1 MGDSN
6 KSISFFGLVAMGIGC
21 MLGTSWLLLTGPWLE
36 VAGGPLNLAVAFA
49 LCIVVELPFAF
60 AYMEAIPM
68 LPRKGGEVV
77 YSSAAF
83 GPGGGFAVGW
93 AGVLM
98 NSIVFCWVDLAAI
111 SLLDELFP
119 ALGRVGLLYTV
130 GGHSVTLPNVLC
142 QLALA
147 GAIVYIQYRGADLC
161 ASLAKLATV
170 VLLTMCLAGLAVCFS
185 HFDPAVYA
193 ADGGLEFHFSGS
205 ASLLSM
211 LVFSVAGW
219 ETVAKAAADA
229 TGSAARKA
237 GAALITC
244 LLIVTALLCLVPTAV
259 AGNLPWRTAV
269 DRTAPFADVLV
280 SITGWPAV
288 RLAFLA
294 TAFVGAVGVM
304 NSTLYSSS
312 GLVNGCDVV
321 LFGAPTINRNAPEAI
336 WHAVHAVDA
345 INTKGRAAGAF
356 GSFGWTGEAA
366 DMLQAQLA
374 QLKFKTLEKPF
385 KVCFRPTEADLAAV
399 ADYARA
405 VAALT
410 APAKPAAPK
419 AQKYV
424 CSICGYIYDP
434 EQGDAK
440 GGVAPGTPFE
450 SLPADWVCP
459 LCRMGREMFKPA
471 P

>member
-1 MGDSN
+1 MGDGN

-68 LPRKGGEVV
+68 LPRQGGEVV

-119 ALGRVGLLYTV
+119 ALGRVGLLYTL

-312 GLVNGCDVV
+312 RMLYGLARSKLVPGGFGRLHPRYGTPTRCVWFAAAFV
-321 LFGAPTINRNAPEAI
+321 LPAP
-336 WHAVHAVDA
+336 
-345 INTKGRAAGAF
+345 F
-356 GSFGWTGEAA
+356 TGK
-366 DMLQAQLA
+366 L
-374 QLKFKTLEKPF
+374 F
-385 KVCFRPTEADLAAV
+385 FRPLIHVASLATIVMWVMTLAAV
-399 ADYARA
+399 LRLRRTRSDLPRPVRMPGGRPMAAFG
-405 VAALT
+405 VLAALFLAGNILLPFSPGALTPLEYLLALGLT
-410 APAKPAAPK
+410 ALGSGLYRLRDRSLTRQEREAL
-419 AQKYV
+419 
-424 CSICGYIYDP
+424 IL
-434 EQGDAK
+434 GD
-440 GGVAPGTPFE
+440 
-450 SLPADWVCP
+450 
-459 LCRMGREMFKPA
+459 GRKEV
-471 P
+471 

>member
-1 MGDSN
+1 MGDGN

-68 LPRKGGEVV
+68 LPRQGGEVV

-170 VLLTMCLAGLAVCFS
+170 VLLTMCLVGLAVCFS
-185 HFDPAVYA
+185 HFAPAVYA

-229 TGSAARKA
+229 TGPAARKA

-259 AGNLPWRTAV
+259 AGNLPWRSAV

-288 RLAFLA
+288 RLAFLT

-312 GLVNGCDVV
+312 RMLYGLARSKLVPGGFGRLHPRYGTPTRCVWFAAAFV
-321 LFGAPTINRNAPEAI
+321 LPAP
-336 WHAVHAVDA
+336 
-345 INTKGRAAGAF
+345 F
-356 GSFGWTGEAA
+356 TGK
-366 DMLQAQLA
+366 L
-374 QLKFKTLEKPF
+374 F
-385 KVCFRPTEADLAAV
+385 FRPLIHVASLATIVMWVMTLAAV
-399 ADYARA
+399 LRLRRTRSDLPRPVRMPGGRPMAAFG
-405 VAALT
+405 VLAALFLAGNILLPFSPGALTPLEYLLALGLT
-410 APAKPAAPK
+410 ALGSGLYRLRDRSLTRQEREAL
-419 AQKYV
+419 
-424 CSICGYIYDP
+424 IL
-434 EQGDAK
+434 GD
-440 GGVAPGTPFE
+440 
-450 SLPADWVCP
+450 
-459 LCRMGREMFKPA
+459 GRKEV
-471 P
+471 

>member
-1 MGDSN
+1 MGDGN

-68 LPRKGGEVV
+68 LPRQGGEVV

-170 VLLTMCLAGLAVCFS
+170 VLLTMCLVGLAVCFS
-185 HFDPAVYA
+185 HFTPAVYA

-219 ETVAKAAADA
+219 ETVAKASAAA

-312 GLVNGCDVV
+312 RMLYGLARSKLVPGGFGRLHPRYGTPTRCVWFAAAFV
-321 LFGAPTINRNAPEAI
+321 LPAP
-336 WHAVHAVDA
+336 
-345 INTKGRAAGAF
+345 F
-356 GSFGWTGEAA
+356 TGK
-366 DMLQAQLA
+366 L
-374 QLKFKTLEKPF
+374 F
-385 KVCFRPTEADLAAV
+385 FRPLIHVASLATIVMWVMTLAAV
-399 ADYARA
+399 LRLRRTRSDLPRPVRMPGGRPMAAFG
-405 VAALT
+405 VLAALFLAGNILLPFSPGALTPLEYLLALGLT
-410 APAKPAAPK
+410 ALGSGLYRLRDRSLTRQEREAL
-419 AQKYV
+419 
-424 CSICGYIYDP
+424 IL
-434 EQGDAK
+434 GD
-440 GGVAPGTPFE
+440 
-450 SLPADWVCP
+450 
-459 LCRMGREMFKPA
+459 GRKEV
-471 P
+471 

>member
-1 MGDSN
+1 MGDGN

-68 LPRKGGEVV
+68 LPRQGGEVV

-170 VLLTMCLAGLAVCFS
+170 VLLTMCLVGLAVCFS

-229 TGSAARKA
+229 TGPAARKA

-244 LLIVTALLCLVPTAV
+244 LLIVTALLCLVPSAV

-312 GLVNGCDVV
+312 RMLYGLARSKLVPGGFGRLHPRYGTPTRCVWFAAAFV
-321 LFGAPTINRNAPEAI
+321 LPAP
-336 WHAVHAVDA
+336 
-345 INTKGRAAGAF
+345 F
-356 GSFGWTGEAA
+356 TGK
-366 DMLQAQLA
+366 L
-374 QLKFKTLEKPF
+374 F
-385 KVCFRPTEADLAAV
+385 FRPLIHVASLATIVMWVMTLAAV
-399 ADYARA
+399 LRLRRTRSDLPRPVRMPGGRPMAAFG
-405 VAALT
+405 VLAALFLAGNILLPFSPGALTPLEYLLALGLT
-410 APAKPAAPK
+410 ALGSGLYRLRDRSLTRQEREAL
-419 AQKYV
+419 
-424 CSICGYIYDP
+424 IL
-434 EQGDAK
+434 GD
-440 GGVAPGTPFE
+440 
-450 SLPADWVCP
+450 
-459 LCRMGREMFKPA
+459 GRKEV
-471 P
+471 

>member
-1 MGDSN
+1 MS
-6 KSISFFGLVAMGIGC
+6 GIR
-21 MLGTSWLLLTGPWLE
+21 L
-36 VAGGPLNLAVAFA
+36 
-49 LCIVVELPFAF
+49 
-60 AYMEAIPM
+60 
-68 LPRKGGEVV
+68 KG
-77 YSSAAF
+77 
-83 GPGGGFAVGW
+83 
-93 AGVLM
+93 
-98 NSIVFCWVDLAAI
+98 
-111 SLLDELFP
+111 
-119 ALGRVGLLYTV
+119 
-130 GGHSVTLPNVLC
+130 
-142 QLALA
+142 
-147 GAIVYIQYRGADLC
+147 
-161 ASLAKLATV
+161 
-170 VLLTMCLAGLAVCFS
+170 
-185 HFDPAVYA
+185 
-193 ADGGLEFHFSGS
+193 
-205 ASLLSM
+205 
-211 LVFSVAGW
+211 
-219 ETVAKAAADA
+219 
-229 TGSAARKA
+229 TGSALPRQVVTNRDLQRIVETDDAWIVSRTGIRERRKCRDETQSSLAEAAAR
-237 GAALITC
+237 ALADEGFQ
-244 LLIVTALLCLVPTAV
+244 VTAADLVYDA
-259 AGNLPWRTAV
+259 
-269 DRTAPFADVLV
+269 ADV
-280 SITGWPAV
+280 
-288 RLAFLA
+288 
-294 TAFVGAVGVM
+294 
-304 NSTLYSSS
+304 S

>member
-1 MGDSN
+1 MGDGN

-68 LPRKGGEVV
+68 LPRQGGEVV

-170 VLLTMCLAGLAVCFS
+170 VLLTMCLVGLAVCFS
-185 HFDPAVYA
+185 HFAPAVYA

-229 TGSAARKA
+229 TGPAARKA

-259 AGNLPWRTAV
+259 AGNLPWRSAV

-312 GLVNGCDVV
+312 RMLYGLARSKLVPGGFGRLHPRYGTPTRCVWFAAAFV
-321 LFGAPTINRNAPEAI
+321 LPAP
-336 WHAVHAVDA
+336 
-345 INTKGRAAGAF
+345 F
-356 GSFGWTGEAA
+356 TGK
-366 DMLQAQLA
+366 L
-374 QLKFKTLEKPF
+374 F
-385 KVCFRPTEADLAAV
+385 FRPLIHVASLATIVMWVMTLAAV
-399 ADYARA
+399 LRLRRTRSDLPRPVRMPGGRP
-405 VAALT
+405 VAAFGVLAALFLAGNILLPFSPGALTPLEYLLALGLT
-410 APAKPAAPK
+410 ALGSGLYRLRDRSLTRQEREAL
-419 AQKYV
+419 
-424 CSICGYIYDP
+424 IL
-434 EQGDAK
+434 GD
-440 GGVAPGTPFE
+440 
-450 SLPADWVCP
+450 
-459 LCRMGREMFKPA
+459 GRKEV
-471 P
+471 

>member
-1 MGDSN
+1 MGDGN

-68 LPRKGGEVV
+68 LPRQGGEVV

-312 GLVNGCDVV
+312 RMLYGLARSKLVPGGFGRLHPRYGTPTRCVWFAAAFV
-321 LFGAPTINRNAPEAI
+321 LPAP
-336 WHAVHAVDA
+336 
-345 INTKGRAAGAF
+345 F
-356 GSFGWTGEAA
+356 TGK
-366 DMLQAQLA
+366 L
-374 QLKFKTLEKPF
+374 F
-385 KVCFRPTEADLAAV
+385 FRPLIHVASLATIVLWVMTLAAV
-399 ADYARA
+399 LRLRRTRSDLPRPVRMPGGRPMAAFG
-405 VAALT
+405 VLAALFLAGNILLPFSPGALTPLEYLLALGLT
-410 APAKPAAPK
+410 ALGSGLYRLRDRSLTRQEREAL
-419 AQKYV
+419 
-424 CSICGYIYDP
+424 IL
-434 EQGDAK
+434 GD
-440 GGVAPGTPFE
+440 
-450 SLPADWVCP
+450 
-459 LCRMGREMFKPA
+459 GRKEV
-471 P
+471 

>member
-1 MGDSN
+1 MGDGN

-68 LPRKGGEVV
+68 LPRQGGEVV

-304 NSTLYSSS
+304 NSTLYSSAQMLY
-312 GLVNGCDVV
+312 GLSRFALVSRAFSALHPKYGTPARCIWFTAAFVV
-321 LFGAPTINRNAPEAI
+321 LTPFTGRLFFLPFINIASLATIVMWI
-336 WHAVHAVDA
+336 M
-345 INTKGRAAGAF
+345 
-356 GSFGWTGEAA
+356 S
-366 DMLQAQLA
+366 
-374 QLKFKTLEKPF
+374 
-385 KVCFRPTEADLAAV
+385 LAAV
-399 ADYARA
+399 LRLRRARPDLRRPVRMPGGRVTA
-405 VAALT
+405 VLGVAASVFL
-410 APAKPAAPK
+410 AGNILLPFSPGALDGLEYALAA
-419 AQKYV
+419 ALAALGVLLYGFRDRTL
-424 CSICGYIYDP
+424 SDEAREALIFGGP
-434 EQGDAK
+434 E
-440 GGVAPGTPFE
+440 
-450 SLPADWVCP
+450 
-459 LCRMGREMFKPA
+459 RR
-471 P
+471 

>member
-1 MGDSN
+1 MGDGN

-68 LPRKGGEVV
+68 LPRQGGEVV

-312 GLVNGCDVV
+312 RMLYGLARSKLVPGGFGRLHPRYGTPTRCVWFAAAFV
-321 LFGAPTINRNAPEAI
+321 LPAP
-336 WHAVHAVDA
+336 
-345 INTKGRAAGAF
+345 F
-356 GSFGWTGEAA
+356 TGK
-366 DMLQAQLA
+366 L
-374 QLKFKTLEKPF
+374 F
-385 KVCFRPTEADLAAV
+385 FRPLIHVASLATIVMWVMTLAAV
-399 ADYARA
+399 LRLRRTRSDLPQPVRMPGGRPMAAFG
-405 VAALT
+405 VLAALFLAGNILLPFSPGALTPLEYLLALGLT
-410 APAKPAAPK
+410 ALGSGLYRLRDRSLTRQEREAL
-419 AQKYV
+419 
-424 CSICGYIYDP
+424 IL
-434 EQGDAK
+434 GD
-440 GGVAPGTPFE
+440 
-450 SLPADWVCP
+450 
-459 LCRMGREMFKPA
+459 GRKEV
-471 P
+471 

>member
-68 LPRKGGEVV
+68 LPRQGGEVV

-130 GGHSVTLPNVLC
+130 GGHSVTLPNVLY

-259 AGNLPWRTAV
+259 AGNLPWRSAV

-304 NSTLYSSS
+304 NSTLYSSAQMLY
-312 GLVNGCDVV
+312 GLSRFALVSRAFSALHPKYGTPARCIWFTAAFVV
-321 LFGAPTINRNAPEAI
+321 LTPFTGRLFFLPFINIASLATIVMWI
-336 WHAVHAVDA
+336 M
-345 INTKGRAAGAF
+345 
-356 GSFGWTGEAA
+356 S
-366 DMLQAQLA
+366 
-374 QLKFKTLEKPF
+374 
-385 KVCFRPTEADLAAV
+385 LAAV
-399 ADYARA
+399 LRLRRARPDLRRPVRMPGGRVTA
-405 VAALT
+405 VLGVAASVFL
-410 APAKPAAPK
+410 AGNILLPFSPGALDGLEYALAA
-419 AQKYV
+419 ALAALGVLLYGFRDRTL
-424 CSICGYIYDP
+424 SDEAREALIFGGP
-434 EQGDAK
+434 E
-440 GGVAPGTPFE
+440 
-450 SLPADWVCP
+450 
-459 LCRMGREMFKPA
+459 RR
-471 P
+471 

>member
-1 MGDSN
+1 MGDGN

-68 LPRKGGEVV
+68 LPRQGGEVV

-185 HFDPAVYA
+185 HFDPAAYA

-312 GLVNGCDVV
+312 RMLYGLARSKLVPGGFGRLHPRYGPPPRCVWFAAAFV
-321 LFGAPTINRNAPEAI
+321 LPAP
-336 WHAVHAVDA
+336 
-345 INTKGRAAGAF
+345 F
-356 GSFGWTGEAA
+356 TGK
-366 DMLQAQLA
+366 L
-374 QLKFKTLEKPF
+374 F
-385 KVCFRPTEADLAAV
+385 FRPLIHVASLATIVMWVMTLAAV
-399 ADYARA
+399 LRLRRTRSDLPRPVRMPGGRPMAAFG
-405 VAALT
+405 VLAALFLAGNILLPFSPGALTPLEYLLALGLT
-410 APAKPAAPK
+410 ALGSGLYRLRDRSLTRQEREAL
-419 AQKYV
+419 
-424 CSICGYIYDP
+424 IL
-434 EQGDAK
+434 GD
-440 GGVAPGTPFE
+440 
-450 SLPADWVCP
+450 
-459 LCRMGREMFKPA
+459 GRKEV
-471 P
+471 

>member
-1 MGDSN
+1 MGDGN

-68 LPRKGGEVV
+68 LPRQGGEVV

-229 TGSAARKA
+229 TGPAARKA

-304 NSTLYSSS
+304 NSTLYSSAQMLYGLS
-312 GLVNGCDVV
+312 RFGLVSEKFSALHPKYGTPARCIWFTAAFVV
-321 LFGAPTINRNAPEAI
+321 LTPFTGRLFFLPFINIASLATIVM
-336 WHAVHAVDA
+336 WVM
-345 INTKGRAAGAF
+345 T
-356 GSFGWTGEAA
+356 
-366 DMLQAQLA
+366 
-374 QLKFKTLEKPF
+374 
-385 KVCFRPTEADLAAV
+385 LAAV
-399 ADYARA
+399 LRLRRTRSDLPRPVRMPGGRPMAAFG
-405 VAALT
+405 VLAALFLAGNILLPFSPGALTPLEYLLALGLT
-410 APAKPAAPK
+410 ALGSGLYRLRDRSLTRQEREAL
-419 AQKYV
+419 
-424 CSICGYIYDP
+424 IL
-434 EQGDAK
+434 GD
-440 GGVAPGTPFE
+440 
-450 SLPADWVCP
+450 
-459 LCRMGREMFKPA
+459 GRKEV
-471 P
+471 

>member
-1 MGDSN
+1 MGDGN

-68 LPRKGGEVV
+68 LPRQGGEVV

-294 TAFVGAVGVM
+294 TALVGAVGVM

-312 GLVNGCDVV
+312 RMLYGLARSKLVPGGFGRLHPRYGTPTRCVWFAAAFV
-321 LFGAPTINRNAPEAI
+321 LPAP
-336 WHAVHAVDA
+336 
-345 INTKGRAAGAF
+345 F
-356 GSFGWTGEAA
+356 TGK
-366 DMLQAQLA
+366 L
-374 QLKFKTLEKPF
+374 F
-385 KVCFRPTEADLAAV
+385 FRPLIHVASLATIVMWVMTLAAV
-399 ADYARA
+399 LRLRRTRSDLPRPVRMPGGRPMAAFG
-405 VAALT
+405 VLAALFLAGNILLPFSPGALTPLEYLLALGLT
-410 APAKPAAPK
+410 ALGSGLYRLRDRSLTRQEREAL
-419 AQKYV
+419 
-424 CSICGYIYDP
+424 IL
-434 EQGDAK
+434 GD
-440 GGVAPGTPFE
+440 
-450 SLPADWVCP
+450 
-459 LCRMGREMFKPA
+459 GRKEV
-471 P
+471 

>member
-1 MGDSN
+1 MGDGN

-68 LPRKGGEVV
+68 LPRQGGEVV

-229 TGSAARKA
+229 TGPAARKA

-312 GLVNGCDVV
+312 RMLYGLARSKLVPGGFGRLHPRYGTPTRCVWFAAAFV
-321 LFGAPTINRNAPEAI
+321 LPAP
-336 WHAVHAVDA
+336 
-345 INTKGRAAGAF
+345 F
-356 GSFGWTGEAA
+356 TGK
-366 DMLQAQLA
+366 L
-374 QLKFKTLEKPF
+374 F
-385 KVCFRPTEADLAAV
+385 FRPLIHVASLATIVMWVMTLAAV
-399 ADYARA
+399 LRLRRTRSDLPRPVRMPGGRPMAAFG
-405 VAALT
+405 VLAALFLAGNILLPFSPGALTPLEYLLALGLT
-410 APAKPAAPK
+410 ALGSGLYRLRDRSLTRQEREAL
-419 AQKYV
+419 
-424 CSICGYIYDP
+424 IL
-434 EQGDAK
+434 GD
-440 GGVAPGTPFE
+440 
-450 SLPADWVCP
+450 
-459 LCRMGREMFKPA
+459 GRKEV
-471 P
+471 

>member
-1 MGDSN
+1 MGDGN

-68 LPRKGGEVV
+68 LPRQGGEVV
-77 YSSAAF
+77 YSSTAF

-170 VLLTMCLAGLAVCFS
+170 VLLTMCLVGLAVCFS
-185 HFDPAVYA
+185 HFAPAVYA

-229 TGSAARKA
+229 TGPAARKA

-312 GLVNGCDVV
+312 RMLYGLARSKLVPGGFGRLHPRYGTPTRCVWFAAAVV
-321 LFGAPTINRNAPEAI
+321 LPAP
-336 WHAVHAVDA
+336 
-345 INTKGRAAGAF
+345 F
-356 GSFGWTGEAA
+356 TGK
-366 DMLQAQLA
+366 L
-374 QLKFKTLEKPF
+374 F
-385 KVCFRPTEADLAAV
+385 FRPLIHVASLATIVMWVMTLAAV
-399 ADYARA
+399 LRLRRTRSDLPRPVRMPGGRPMAAFG
-405 VAALT
+405 VLAALFLAGNILLPFSPGALTPLEYLLALGLT
-410 APAKPAAPK
+410 ALGSGLYRLRDRSLTRQEREAL
-419 AQKYV
+419 
-424 CSICGYIYDP
+424 IL
-434 EQGDAK
+434 GD
-440 GGVAPGTPFE
+440 
-450 SLPADWVCP
+450 
-459 LCRMGREMFKPA
+459 GRKEV
-471 P
+471 

>member
-1 MGDSN
+1 MGDGN

-68 LPRKGGEVV
+68 LPRQGGEVV

-312 GLVNGCDVV
+312 RMLYGLARSKLVPGGFGRLHPRYGTPPRCVWFAAAFV
-321 LFGAPTINRNAPEAI
+321 LPAP
-336 WHAVHAVDA
+336 
-345 INTKGRAAGAF
+345 F
-356 GSFGWTGEAA
+356 TGK
-366 DMLQAQLA
+366 L
-374 QLKFKTLEKPF
+374 F
-385 KVCFRPTEADLAAV
+385 FRPLIHVASLATIVMWVMTLAAV
-399 ADYARA
+399 LRLRRTRSDLPRPVRMPGGRPMAAFG
-405 VAALT
+405 VLAALFLAGNILLPFSPGALTPLEYLLALGLT
-410 APAKPAAPK
+410 ALGSGLYRLRDRSLTRQEREAL
-419 AQKYV
+419 
-424 CSICGYIYDP
+424 IL
-434 EQGDAK
+434 GD
-440 GGVAPGTPFE
+440 
-450 SLPADWVCP
+450 
-459 LCRMGREMFKPA
+459 GRKEV
-471 P
+471 

>member
-1 MGDSN
+1 MGDGN

-49 LCIVVELPFAF
+49 LCIVVELPFSI

-68 LPRKGGEVV
+68 LPRQGGEVV

-312 GLVNGCDVV
+312 RMLYGLARSKLVPGGFGRLHPRYGTPTRCVWFAAAFV
-321 LFGAPTINRNAPEAI
+321 LPAP
-336 WHAVHAVDA
+336 
-345 INTKGRAAGAF
+345 F
-356 GSFGWTGEAA
+356 TGK
-366 DMLQAQLA
+366 L
-374 QLKFKTLEKPF
+374 F
-385 KVCFRPTEADLAAV
+385 FRPLIHVASLATIVMWVMTLAAV
-399 ADYARA
+399 LRLRRTRSDLPRPVRMPGGRPMAAFG
-405 VAALT
+405 VLAALFLAGNILLPFSPGALTPLEYLLALGLT
-410 APAKPAAPK
+410 ALGSGLYRLRDRSLTRQEREAL
-419 AQKYV
+419 
-424 CSICGYIYDP
+424 IL
-434 EQGDAK
+434 GD
-440 GGVAPGTPFE
+440 
-450 SLPADWVCP
+450 
-459 LCRMGREMFKPA
+459 GRKEV
-471 P
+471 

>member
-1 MGDSN
+1 MGDGN

-68 LPRKGGEVV
+68 LPRQGGEVV

-185 HFDPAVYA
+185 HFAPAVYA

-312 GLVNGCDVV
+312 RMLYGLARSKLVPGGFGRLHPRYGTPTRCVWFAAAFV
-321 LFGAPTINRNAPEAI
+321 LPAP
-336 WHAVHAVDA
+336 
-345 INTKGRAAGAF
+345 F
-356 GSFGWTGEAA
+356 TGK
-366 DMLQAQLA
+366 L
-374 QLKFKTLEKPF
+374 F
-385 KVCFRPTEADLAAV
+385 FRPLIHVASLATIVMWVMTLAAV
-399 ADYARA
+399 LRLRRTRSDLPRPVRMPGGRPMAAFG
-405 VAALT
+405 VLAALFLAGNILLPFSPGALTPLEYLLALGLT
-410 APAKPAAPK
+410 ALGSGLYRLRDRSLTRQEREAL
-419 AQKYV
+419 
-424 CSICGYIYDP
+424 IL
-434 EQGDAK
+434 GD
-440 GGVAPGTPFE
+440 
-450 SLPADWVCP
+450 
-459 LCRMGREMFKPA
+459 GRKEV
-471 P
+471 

>member
-1 MGDSN
+1 MGDGN

-68 LPRKGGEVV
+68 LPRQGGEVV

-147 GAIVYIQYRGADLC
+147 GALVYIQYRGADLC

-312 GLVNGCDVV
+312 RMLYGLARSKLVPGGFGRLHPRYGTPTRCVWFAAAFV
-321 LFGAPTINRNAPEAI
+321 LPAP
-336 WHAVHAVDA
+336 
-345 INTKGRAAGAF
+345 F
-356 GSFGWTGEAA
+356 TGK
-366 DMLQAQLA
+366 L
-374 QLKFKTLEKPF
+374 F
-385 KVCFRPTEADLAAV
+385 FRPLIHVASLATIVMWVMTLAAV
-399 ADYARA
+399 LRLRRTRSDLPRPVRMPGGRPMAAFG
-405 VAALT
+405 VLAALFLAGNILLPFSPGALTPLEYLLALGLT
-410 APAKPAAPK
+410 ALGSGLYRLRDRSLTRQEREAL
-419 AQKYV
+419 
-424 CSICGYIYDP
+424 IL
-434 EQGDAK
+434 GD
-440 GGVAPGTPFE
+440 
-450 SLPADWVCP
+450 
-459 LCRMGREMFKPA
+459 GRKEV
-471 P
+471 

>member
-1 MGDSN
+1 MGDGN

-68 LPRKGGEVV
+68 LPRQGGEVV

-312 GLVNGCDVV
+312 RMLYGLARSKLVPGGFGRLHPRYGTPTRCVWFAAAFV
-321 LFGAPTINRNAPEAI
+321 LPAP
-336 WHAVHAVDA
+336 
-345 INTKGRAAGAF
+345 F
-356 GSFGWTGEAA
+356 TGK
-366 DMLQAQLA
+366 L
-374 QLKFKTLEKPF
+374 F
-385 KVCFRPTEADLAAV
+385 FRPLIHVASLATIVMWVMTLAAV
-399 ADYARA
+399 LRLRRTRSDLPRPVRMPGGRPIAAFG
-405 VAALT
+405 VLAALFLAGNILLPFSPGALTPLEYLLALGLT
-410 APAKPAAPK
+410 ALGSGLYRLRDRSLTRQEREAL
-419 AQKYV
+419 
-424 CSICGYIYDP
+424 IL
-434 EQGDAK
+434 GD
-440 GGVAPGTPFE
+440 
-450 SLPADWVCP
+450 
-459 LCRMGREMFKPA
+459 GRKDV
-471 P
+471 

>member
-1 MGDSN
+1 MGDGN

-68 LPRKGGEVV
+68 LPRQGGEVV

-130 GGHSVTLPNVLC
+130 GGHSVTLPNVLY

-312 GLVNGCDVV
+312 RMLYGLARSKLVPGGFGRLHPRYGTPTRCVWFAAAFV
-321 LFGAPTINRNAPEAI
+321 LPAP
-336 WHAVHAVDA
+336 
-345 INTKGRAAGAF
+345 F
-356 GSFGWTGEAA
+356 TGK
-366 DMLQAQLA
+366 L
-374 QLKFKTLEKPF
+374 F
-385 KVCFRPTEADLAAV
+385 FRPLIHVASLATIVMWVMTLAAV
-399 ADYARA
+399 LRLRRTRSDLPRPVRMPGGRPMAAFG
-405 VAALT
+405 VLAALFLAGNILLPFSPGALTPLEYLLALGLT
-410 APAKPAAPK
+410 ALGSGLYRLRDRSLTRQEREAL
-419 AQKYV
+419 
-424 CSICGYIYDP
+424 IL
-434 EQGDAK
+434 GD
-440 GGVAPGTPFE
+440 
-450 SLPADWVCP
+450 
-459 LCRMGREMFKPA
+459 GRKEV
-471 P
+471 

>member
-1 MGDSN
+1 MGDGN

-68 LPRKGGEVV
+68 LPRQGGEVV

-161 ASLAKLATV
+161 ASLTKLATV

-312 GLVNGCDVV
+312 RMLYGLARSKLVPGGFGRLHPRYGTPTRCVWFAAAFV
-321 LFGAPTINRNAPEAI
+321 LPAP
-336 WHAVHAVDA
+336 
-345 INTKGRAAGAF
+345 F
-356 GSFGWTGEAA
+356 TGK
-366 DMLQAQLA
+366 L
-374 QLKFKTLEKPF
+374 F
-385 KVCFRPTEADLAAV
+385 FRPLIHVASLATIVMWVMTLAAV
-399 ADYARA
+399 LRLRRTRSDLPRPVRMPGGRPMAAFG
-405 VAALT
+405 VLAALFLAGNILLPFSPGALTPLEYLLALGLT
-410 APAKPAAPK
+410 ALGSGLYRLRDRSLTRQEREAL
-419 AQKYV
+419 
-424 CSICGYIYDP
+424 IL
-434 EQGDAK
+434 GD
-440 GGVAPGTPFE
+440 
-450 SLPADWVCP
+450 
-459 LCRMGREMFKPA
+459 GRKEV
-471 P
+471 

>member
-1 MGDSN
+1 MGDGN

-68 LPRKGGEVV
+68 LPRQGGEVV

-119 ALGRVGLLYTV
+119 APGRVGLLYTV

-312 GLVNGCDVV
+312 RMLYGLARSKLVPGGFGRLHPRYGTPTRCVWFAAAFV
-321 LFGAPTINRNAPEAI
+321 LPAP
-336 WHAVHAVDA
+336 
-345 INTKGRAAGAF
+345 F
-356 GSFGWTGEAA
+356 TGK
-366 DMLQAQLA
+366 L
-374 QLKFKTLEKPF
+374 F
-385 KVCFRPTEADLAAV
+385 FRPLIHVASLATIVMWVMTLAAV
-399 ADYARA
+399 LRLRRTRSDLPRPVRMPGGRPMAAFG
-405 VAALT
+405 VLAALFLAGNILLPFSPGALTPLEYLLALGLT
-410 APAKPAAPK
+410 ALGSGLYRLRDRSLTRQEREAL
-419 AQKYV
+419 
-424 CSICGYIYDP
+424 IL
-434 EQGDAK
+434 GD
-440 GGVAPGTPFE
+440 
-450 SLPADWVCP
+450 
-459 LCRMGREMFKPA
+459 GRKEV
-471 P
+471 

>member
-1 MGDSN
+1 MGDGN

-68 LPRKGGEVV
+68 LPRQGGEVV

-229 TGSAARKA
+229 TGPAARKA

-294 TAFVGAVGVM
+294 TALVGAVGVM

-312 GLVNGCDVV
+312 RMLYGLARSKLVPGGFGRLHPRYGTPTRCVWFAAAFV
-321 LFGAPTINRNAPEAI
+321 LPAP
-336 WHAVHAVDA
+336 
-345 INTKGRAAGAF
+345 F
-356 GSFGWTGEAA
+356 TGK
-366 DMLQAQLA
+366 L
-374 QLKFKTLEKPF
+374 F
-385 KVCFRPTEADLAAV
+385 FRPLIHVASLATIVMWVMTLAAV
-399 ADYARA
+399 LRLRRTRSDLPRPVRMPGGRPMAAFG
-405 VAALT
+405 VLAALFLAGNILLPFSPGALTPLEYLLALGLT
-410 APAKPAAPK
+410 ALGSGLYRLRDRSLTRQEREAL
-419 AQKYV
+419 
-424 CSICGYIYDP
+424 IL
-434 EQGDAK
+434 GD
-440 GGVAPGTPFE
+440 
-450 SLPADWVCP
+450 
-459 LCRMGREMFKPA
+459 GRKEV
-471 P
+471 

>member
-1 MGDSN
+1 MGDGN

-68 LPRKGGEVV
+68 LPRQGGEVV

-185 HFDPAVYA
+185 HFAPAVYA

-259 AGNLPWRTAV
+259 AGNLPWRSAV

-312 GLVNGCDVV
+312 RMLYGLARSKLVPGGFGRLHPRYGTPTRCVWFAAAFV
-321 LFGAPTINRNAPEAI
+321 LPAP
-336 WHAVHAVDA
+336 
-345 INTKGRAAGAF
+345 F
-356 GSFGWTGEAA
+356 TGK
-366 DMLQAQLA
+366 L
-374 QLKFKTLEKPF
+374 F
-385 KVCFRPTEADLAAV
+385 FRPLIHVASLATIVMWVMTLAAV
-399 ADYARA
+399 LRLRRTRSDLPRPVRMPGGRPMAAFG
-405 VAALT
+405 VLAALFLAGNILLPFSPGALTPLEYLLALGLT
-410 APAKPAAPK
+410 ALGSGLYRLRDRSLTRQEREAL
-419 AQKYV
+419 
-424 CSICGYIYDP
+424 IL
-434 EQGDAK
+434 GD
-440 GGVAPGTPFE
+440 
-450 SLPADWVCP
+450 
-459 LCRMGREMFKPA
+459 GRKEV
-471 P
+471 

>member
-1 MGDSN
+1 MGDGN

-68 LPRKGGEVV
+68 LPRQGGEVV

-170 VLLTMCLAGLAVCFS
+170 VLLTMCLVGLAVCFS
-185 HFDPAVYA
+185 HFAPAVYA

-259 AGNLPWRTAV
+259 AGNLPWRSAV

-312 GLVNGCDVV
+312 RMLYGLARSKLVPGGFGRLHPRYGTPTRCVWFAAAFV
-321 LFGAPTINRNAPEAI
+321 LPAP
-336 WHAVHAVDA
+336 
-345 INTKGRAAGAF
+345 F
-356 GSFGWTGEAA
+356 TGK
-366 DMLQAQLA
+366 L
-374 QLKFKTLEKPF
+374 F
-385 KVCFRPTEADLAAV
+385 FRPLIHVASLATIVMWVMTLAAV
-399 ADYARA
+399 LRLRRTRSDLPRPVRMPGGRPMAAFG
-405 VAALT
+405 VLAALFLAGNILLPFSPGALTPLEYLLALGLT
-410 APAKPAAPK
+410 ALGSGLYRLRDRSLTRQEREAL
-419 AQKYV
+419 
-424 CSICGYIYDP
+424 IL
-434 EQGDAK
+434 GD
-440 GGVAPGTPFE
+440 
-450 SLPADWVCP
+450 
-459 LCRMGREMFKPA
+459 GRKEV
-471 P
+471 

>member
-1 MGDSN
+1 MGNGN

-68 LPRKGGEVV
+68 LPRQGGEVV

-119 ALGRVGLLYTV
+119 ALGRAGLLYTV
-130 GGHSVTLPNVLC
+130 GGHPVTLPNVLC

-147 GAIVYIQYRGADLC
+147 VAIVYIQYRGADVC

-170 VLLTMCLAGLAVCFS
+170 VLLTMCLVGLAVCFS
-185 HFDPAVYA
+185 HFAPAVYA

-229 TGSAARKA
+229 TGPAARKA

-269 DRTAPFADVLV
+269 NRTAPFAEVLV

-294 TAFVGAVGVM
+294 TALVGAVGVM

-312 GLVNGCDVV
+312 RMLYGLARSKLVPGGFGRLHPRYGTPTRCVWFAAAFV
-321 LFGAPTINRNAPEAI
+321 LPAP
-336 WHAVHAVDA
+336 
-345 INTKGRAAGAF
+345 F
-356 GSFGWTGEAA
+356 TGK
-366 DMLQAQLA
+366 L
-374 QLKFKTLEKPF
+374 F
-385 KVCFRPTEADLAAV
+385 FRPLIHVASLATIVMWVMTLAAV
-399 ADYARA
+399 LRLRRTRPDLPRPVRMPGGTPMAAFG
-405 VAALT
+405 VLAALFLAGNILLPFSPGALTPLEYLLALGLT
-410 APAKPAAPK
+410 ALGSGLYRLRDRSLTRQEREAL
-419 AQKYV
+419 
-424 CSICGYIYDP
+424 IL
-434 EQGDAK
+434 GD
-440 GGVAPGTPFE
+440 
-450 SLPADWVCP
+450 
-459 LCRMGREMFKPA
+459 GRKEV
-471 P
+471 

>member
-1 MGDSN
+1 MGDGN
-6 KSISFFGLVAMGIGC
+6 KSISFFGLVAMGLGC

-68 LPRKGGEVV
+68 LPRQGGEVV

-312 GLVNGCDVV
+312 RMLYGLARSKLVPGGFGRLHPRYGTPTRCVWFAAAFV
-321 LFGAPTINRNAPEAI
+321 LPAP
-336 WHAVHAVDA
+336 
-345 INTKGRAAGAF
+345 F
-356 GSFGWTGEAA
+356 TGK
-366 DMLQAQLA
+366 L
-374 QLKFKTLEKPF
+374 F
-385 KVCFRPTEADLAAV
+385 FRPLIHVASLATIVMWVMTLAAV
-399 ADYARA
+399 LRLRRTRSDLPRPVRMPGGRPLAAFG
-405 VAALT
+405 VLAALFLAGNILLPFSPGALTPLEYLLALGLT
-410 APAKPAAPK
+410 ALGSGLYRLRDRSLTRQEREAL
-419 AQKYV
+419 
-424 CSICGYIYDP
+424 IL
-434 EQGDAK
+434 GD
-440 GGVAPGTPFE
+440 
-450 SLPADWVCP
+450 
-459 LCRMGREMFKPA
+459 GRKEV
-471 P
+471 

>member
-1 MGDSN
+1 MGDGN

-68 LPRKGGEVV
+68 LPRQGGEVV

-170 VLLTMCLAGLAVCFS
+170 VLLTMCLVGLAVCFS
-185 HFDPAVYA
+185 HFAPAVYA

-229 TGSAARKA
+229 TGPAARKA

-312 GLVNGCDVV
+312 RMLYGLARSKLVPGGFGRLHPRYGTPTRCVWFAAAFV
-321 LFGAPTINRNAPEAI
+321 LPAP
-336 WHAVHAVDA
+336 
-345 INTKGRAAGAF
+345 F
-356 GSFGWTGEAA
+356 TGK
-366 DMLQAQLA
+366 L
-374 QLKFKTLEKPF
+374 F
-385 KVCFRPTEADLAAV
+385 FRPLIHVASRATIVMWVMTLAAV
-399 ADYARA
+399 LRLRRTRSDLPRPVRMPGGRPMAAFG
-405 VAALT
+405 VLAALFLAGNILLPFSPGALTPLEYLLALGLT
-410 APAKPAAPK
+410 ALGSGLYRLRDRSLTRQEREAL
-419 AQKYV
+419 
-424 CSICGYIYDP
+424 IL
-434 EQGDAK
+434 GD
-440 GGVAPGTPFE
+440 
-450 SLPADWVCP
+450 
-459 LCRMGREMFKPA
+459 GRKEV
-471 P
+471 

>member
-1 MGDSN
+1 MGDGN

-68 LPRKGGEVV
+68 LPRQGGEVV

-170 VLLTMCLAGLAVCFS
+170 VLLTMCLVGLAVCFS

-229 TGSAARKA
+229 TGPAARKA

-312 GLVNGCDVV
+312 RMLYGLARSKLVPGGFGRLHPRYGTPTRCVWFAAAFV
-321 LFGAPTINRNAPEAI
+321 LPAP
-336 WHAVHAVDA
+336 
-345 INTKGRAAGAF
+345 F
-356 GSFGWTGEAA
+356 TGK
-366 DMLQAQLA
+366 L
-374 QLKFKTLEKPF
+374 F
-385 KVCFRPTEADLAAV
+385 FRPLIHVASLATIVMWVMTLAAV
-399 ADYARA
+399 LRLRRTRSDLPRPVRMPGGRPMAAFG
-405 VAALT
+405 VLAALFLAGNILLPFSPGALTPLEYLLALGLT
-410 APAKPAAPK
+410 ALGSGLYRLRDRSLTRQEREAL
-419 AQKYV
+419 
-424 CSICGYIYDP
+424 IL
-434 EQGDAK
+434 GD
-440 GGVAPGTPFE
+440 
-450 SLPADWVCP
+450 
-459 LCRMGREMFKPA
+459 GRKEV
-471 P
+471 

>member
-1 MGDSN
+1 MGDGN

-68 LPRKGGEVV
+68 LPRQGGEVV

-185 HFDPAVYA
+185 HFDPVAYA

-312 GLVNGCDVV
+312 RMLYGLARSKLVPGGFGRLHPRYGTPTRCVWFAAAFV
-321 LFGAPTINRNAPEAI
+321 LPAP
-336 WHAVHAVDA
+336 
-345 INTKGRAAGAF
+345 F
-356 GSFGWTGEAA
+356 TGK
-366 DMLQAQLA
+366 L
-374 QLKFKTLEKPF
+374 F
-385 KVCFRPTEADLAAV
+385 FRPLIHVASLATIVMWVMALAAV
-399 ADYARA
+399 LRLRRTRSDLPRPVRMPGGRPMAAFG
-405 VAALT
+405 VLAALFLAGNILLPFSPGALTPLEYLLALGLT
-410 APAKPAAPK
+410 ALGSGLYRLRDRSLTRQEREAL
-419 AQKYV
+419 
-424 CSICGYIYDP
+424 IL
-434 EQGDAK
+434 GD
-440 GGVAPGTPFE
+440 
-450 SLPADWVCP
+450 
-459 LCRMGREMFKPA
+459 GRKEV
-471 P
+471 

>member
-1 MGDSN
+1 MGDGN

-68 LPRKGGEVV
+68 LPRQGGEVV

-170 VLLTMCLAGLAVCFS
+170 VLLTMCLVGLAVCFS
-185 HFDPAVYA
+185 HFAPAVYA

-312 GLVNGCDVV
+312 RMLYGLARSKLVPGGFGRLHPRYGTPTRCVWFAAAFV
-321 LFGAPTINRNAPEAI
+321 LPAP
-336 WHAVHAVDA
+336 
-345 INTKGRAAGAF
+345 F
-356 GSFGWTGEAA
+356 TGK
-366 DMLQAQLA
+366 L
-374 QLKFKTLEKPF
+374 F
-385 KVCFRPTEADLAAV
+385 FRPLIHVASLATIVMWVMTLAAV
-399 ADYARA
+399 LRLRRTRSDLPRPVRMPGGRPMAAFG
-405 VAALT
+405 VLAALFLAGNILLPFSPGALTPLEYLLALGLT
-410 APAKPAAPK
+410 ALGSGLYRLRDRSLTRQEREAL
-419 AQKYV
+419 
-424 CSICGYIYDP
+424 IL
-434 EQGDAK
+434 GD
-440 GGVAPGTPFE
+440 
-450 SLPADWVCP
+450 
-459 LCRMGREMFKPA
+459 GRKEV
-471 P
+471 

>member
-1 MGDSN
+1 MGDGN

-68 LPRKGGEVV
+68 LPRQGGEVV

-229 TGSAARKA
+229 TGPAARKA

-259 AGNLPWRTAV
+259 AGNLPWRSAV

-312 GLVNGCDVV
+312 RMLYGLARSKLVPGGFGRLHPRYGTPTRCVWFAAAFV
-321 LFGAPTINRNAPEAI
+321 LPAP
-336 WHAVHAVDA
+336 
-345 INTKGRAAGAF
+345 F
-356 GSFGWTGEAA
+356 TGK
-366 DMLQAQLA
+366 L
-374 QLKFKTLEKPF
+374 F
-385 KVCFRPTEADLAAV
+385 FRPLIHVASLATIVMWVMTLAAV
-399 ADYARA
+399 LRLRRTRSDLPRPVRMPGGRPMAAFG
-405 VAALT
+405 VLAALFLAGNILLPFSPGALTPLEYLLALGLT
-410 APAKPAAPK
+410 ALGSGLYRLRDRSLTRQEREAL
-419 AQKYV
+419 
-424 CSICGYIYDP
+424 IL
-434 EQGDAK
+434 GD
-440 GGVAPGTPFE
+440 
-450 SLPADWVCP
+450 
-459 LCRMGREMFKPA
+459 GRK
-471 P
+471 